1 MAKQAAAKKFA
12 AKRADKFAFGIWCV
26 MNAGRDPFGPPTRP
40 EMTGL
45 EAIRGL
51 GERGVYG
58 FEYHDDDLWP
68 VGAGESKKRTVIGR
82 AKKIMKS
89 TGIRCTAATT
99 NLFSHPVFKDGAFTS
114 HDPRVRAYA
123 VQKAMA
129 NMDVAAELGAEVYIF
144 WGGREGTDV
153 DIAKDPV
160 EALKRFRDC
169 LNFLCAYVLEQ
180 GYKMVFSIE
189 PKPNEPRSDT
199 YLATA
204 GHALALIATL
214 EHPEMVGVN
223 PEWAHIKMAGL
234 NPLHEFAQCLEAGKL
249 VDIHLNAQKPLRYD
263 QDMSFGADNPKEAL
277 LVVKLLSDYGYSGT
291 KTFDAHPYRTEADP
305 WDFVERCMRAYKA
318 LELKVQEVNADAQL
332 CAMLE
337 ELHEAPGAEWCEAL
351 SAYSAKSAAR
361 LRKAK
366 FDPDA
371 LAKRPLLYERIDQR
385 LTEILLG
392 MA

>member
-1 MAKQAAAKKFA
+1 MAKQTIKV
-12 AKRADKFAFGIWCV
+12 KRADKFAFGVWCV

-45 EAIRGL
+45 EAIQGL
-51 GERGVYG
+51 GHREVYG

-68 VGAGESKKRTVIGR
+68 IGASPAKKRSIIQQV
-82 AKKIMKS
+82 KKIMRA

-129 NMDVAAELGAEVYIF
+129 NIDVAAELGAGVYIF

-160 EALKRFRDC
+160 EAIKRFREC
-169 LNFLCAYVLEQ
+169 MNFLSEYVLEQ
-180 GYKMVFSIE
+180 GYRMVFSIE

-204 GHALALIATL
+204 GHALAFIATL
-214 EHPEMVGVN
+214 AHPEMVGVN

-277 LVVKLLSDYGYSGT
+277 LVVRLLSDYGYAGT

-318 LELKVQEVNADAQL
+318 FEIKVDEVNADARL

-337 ELHEAPGAEWCEAL
+337 ELHEAPGTEWNEVL
-351 SAYSAKSAAR
+351 SAYSGRAAAR

-366 FDPDA
+366 LDPDA

-392 MA
+392 VA

>member
-1 MAKQAAAKKFA
+1 
-12 AKRADKFAFGIWCV
+12 
-26 MNAGRDPFGPPTRP
+26 
-40 EMTGL
+40 
-45 EAIRGL
+45 
-51 GERGVYG
+51 
-58 FEYHDDDLWP
+58 
-68 VGAGESKKRTVIGR
+68 
-82 AKKIMKS
+82 
-89 TGIRCTAATT
+89 
-99 NLFSHPVFKDGAFTS
+99 VFKDGAFTS

-129 NMDVAAELGAEVYIF
+129 NIDTAAELGAGVYIF

-160 EALKRFRDC
+160 EALKRFREC
-169 LNFLCAYVLEQ
+169 MNFLLEYVLER
-180 GYKMVFSIE
+180 GYRMVFSIE

-204 GHALALIATL
+204 GHALAFIATL

-277 LVVKLLSDYGYSGT
+277 LVVRLLSDYGYAGT

-318 LELKVQEVNADAQL
+318 LEIKVDEVNADARL

-337 ELHEAPGAEWCEAL
+337 ELHDAPGAEYNELLAG
-351 SAYSAKSAAR
+351 YSAKAADR

-366 FDPDA
+366 LDPDA
-371 LAKRPLLYERIDQR
+371 LAERRLLYERIDQR

-392 MA
+392 VA

>member
-1 MAKQAAAKKFA
+1 MAKKISVS
-12 AKRADKFAFGIWCV
+12 RADKFAFGVWCV
-26 MNAGRDPFGPPTRP
+26 MNRGRDPFGPETRP
-40 EMTGL
+40 PLSGID
-45 EAIRGL
+45 AIRGL
-51 GERGVYG
+51 GERSVYG

-68 VGAGESKKRTVIGR
+68 LDASPAARRKAVAQARK
-82 AKKIMKS
+82 AMKD

-114 HDPRVRAYA
+114 HDARVRAYA

-129 NMDVAAELGAEVYIF
+129 NIDVAAELGAEVYIF

-153 DIAKDPV
+153 DIGKDPI
-160 EALKRFRDC
+160 EALKRFREC
-169 LNFLCAYVLEQ
+169 LNFLCEHVLAQ
-180 GYKMVFSIE
+180 RHKMVFSIE

-214 EHPEMVGVN
+214 DHPGMVGVN
-223 PEWAHIKMAGL
+223 PEWAHVKMAGL
-234 NPLHEFAQCLEAGKL
+234 NPLHEFAQVLEAGKL

-277 LVVKLLSDYGYSGT
+277 LLVKLLTDYAYNGA
-291 KTFDAHPYRTEADP
+291 KTFDAHPFRTEADP

-318 LELKVQEVNADAQL
+318 LELKVDEVNSDAKL

-337 ELHEAPGAEWCEAL
+337 ELVSADAEGWGDAL
-351 SAYSAKSAAR
+351 SCYTKKSAAKLRRATFHPDKLAERR
-361 LRKAK
+361 LR
-366 FDPDA
+366 
-371 LAKRPLLYERIDQR
+371 YERIDQR

-392 MA
+392 VE

>member
-1 MAKQAAAKKFA
+1 MARQAAAKKIA
-12 AKRADKFAFGIWCV
+12 VKRSDKFAFGVWCV
-26 MNAGRDPFGPPTRP
+26 MNTGRDPFGPPTRP
-40 EMTGL
+40 EMSGL
-45 EAIRGL
+45 EAVKGL

-58 FEYHDDDLWP
+58 FEYHDDDFWP
-68 VGAGESKKRTVIGR
+68 LGASAARKRTVIR
-82 AKKIMKS
+82 QVKKIMRA

-129 NMDVAAELGAEVYIF
+129 NIDAAAELGAEVYIF

-153 DIAKDPV
+153 DIAKDPI
-160 EALKRFRDC
+160 EALKHFRDC
-169 LNFLCAYVLEQ
+169 INFLCGYVLDQ
-180 GYKMVFSIE
+180 GYRMVFSIE

-204 GHALALIATL
+204 GHALAFIATL
-214 EHPEMVGVN
+214 DHPEMVGVN
-223 PEWAHIKMAGL
+223 PETAHIKMAGL
-234 NPLHEFAQCLEAGKL
+234 NPLHEFAQCLEVGKL

-291 KTFDAHPYRTEADP
+291 KAFDAHPYRTEAAP

-318 LELKVQEVNADAQL
+318 LELKVHEVNADVRL

-337 ELHEAPGAEWCEAL
+337 ELHAAPGEEYDEWLAC
-351 SAYSAKSAAR
+351 YSSKKAQR

-366 FDPDA
+366 FRPDD
-371 LAKRPLLYERIDQR
+371 LAKRPLFYERIDQR

-392 MA
+392 LA

>member
-1 MAKQAAAKKFA
+1 MAKTIKV
-12 AKRADKFAFGIWCV
+12 KRADKFAFGVWCV
-26 MNAGRDPFGPPTRP
+26 MNTGRDPFGPPTRP

-45 EAIRGL
+45 EAVKGL
-51 GERGVYG
+51 GEREVYG

-68 VGAGESKKRTVIGR
+68 IGASESQKRRVIGEV
-82 AKKIMKS
+82 KKIMKA

-129 NMDVAAELGAEVYIF
+129 NIDTAAELGAGVYIF

-153 DIAKDPV
+153 DIAKDPI
-160 EALKRFRDC
+160 EALKRFREC
-169 LNFLCAYVLEQ
+169 MNFLSEYVLEQ
-180 GYKMVFSIE
+180 GYRMVFSIE

-204 GHALALIATL
+204 GHALAFIATL
-214 EHPEMVGVN
+214 DHPEMVGVN

-234 NPLHEFAQCLEAGKL
+234 NPLHEYAQCLEARKL

-277 LVVKLLSDYGYSGT
+277 LVVKLLRDYGYAGT

-318 LELKVQEVNADAQL
+318 LQIKVDEVNADARL

-337 ELHEAPGAEWCEAL
+337 ELHNAPGAGYNELLAG
-351 SAYSAKSAAR
+351 YSAKAADR

-366 FDPDA
+366 LDPDA
-371 LAKRPLLYERIDQR
+371 LAGRRLPFERIDQR

-392 MA
+392 VA

>member
-1 MAKQAAAKKFA
+1 MAKAAAKKIA
-12 AKRADKFAFGIWCV
+12 VRRADKFAFGVWCV
-26 MNAGRDPFGPPTRP
+26 MNTGRDPFGPPTRP

-45 EAIRGL
+45 EAIKGL
-51 GERGVYG
+51 GEREVYG

-68 VGAGESKKRTVIGR
+68 IGASAAKKRSAVQQ
-82 AKKIMKS
+82 AKKIMRA

-129 NMDVAAELGAEVYIF
+129 NIDAAAELGAGVYIF

-160 EALKRFRDC
+160 EALKRFREC
-169 LNFLCAYVLEQ
+169 MNFLSEYVLER
-180 GYKMVFSIE
+180 GYRMVFSIE

-204 GHALALIATL
+204 GHALAFIATL

-277 LVVKLLSDYGYSGT
+277 LVVKLLSDYGYAGT

-305 WDFVERCMRAYKA
+305 WDFVERCMRAYKV
-318 LELKVQEVNADAQL
+318 LEIKVDEVNADARL

-337 ELHEAPGAEWCEAL
+337 ELHSAPGAEYNEL
-351 SAYSAKSAAR
+351 LGAYSSKAADR

-366 FDPDA
+366 LDPDA
-371 LAKRPLLYERIDQR
+371 LAERRLPFERIDQR

-392 MA
+392 VA

>member
-1 MAKQAAAKKFA
+1 
-12 AKRADKFAFGIWCV
+12 V
-26 MNAGRDPFGPPTRP
+26 
-40 EMTGL
+40 
-45 EAIRGL
+45 
-51 GERGVYG
+51 
-58 FEYHDDDLWP
+58 
-68 VGAGESKKRTVIGR
+68 
-82 AKKIMKS
+82 KKIMRA

-129 NMDVAAELGAEVYIF
+129 NIDTAVELGAGVYIF

-153 DIAKDPV
+153 DIAKDPI
-160 EALKRFRDC
+160 EALKRFREC
-169 LNFLCAYVLEQ
+169 MNFLSEYVLEQ
-180 GYKMVFSIE
+180 GYRMVFSIE

-204 GHALALIATL
+204 GHALAFIATL
-214 EHPEMVGVN
+214 AHPEMVGVN

-277 LVVKLLSDYGYSGT
+277 LVVKLLSDYGYAGT
-291 KTFDAHPYRTEADP
+291 KTFDAHPYRTEAEP
-305 WDFVERCMRAYKA
+305 WDFVERCMRAYKV
-318 LELKVQEVNADAQL
+318 LEMKADEVNADGRL

-337 ELHEAPGAEWCEAL
+337 ELHNAPGAGYNELLAG
-351 SAYSAKSAAR
+351 YSAKAADR

-366 FDPDA
+366 LSPDA
-371 LAKRPLLYERIDQR
+371 LAERRLLFEQIDQR

-392 MA
+392 VA

>member
-1 MAKQAAAKKFA
+1 MSRQAAAKKIA
-12 AKRADKFAFGIWCV
+12 VKRSDKFAFGVWCV
-26 MNAGRDPFGPPTRP
+26 MNTGRDPFGLPTRP
-40 EMTGL
+40 EMSGL
-45 EAIRGL
+45 EAVKGL

-58 FEYHDDDLWP
+58 FEYHDDDFWP
-68 VGAGESKKRTVIGR
+68 IGASAARKRTVIR
-82 AKKIMKS
+82 QVKKIMRA

-129 NMDVAAELGAEVYIF
+129 NMDAAAELGAEVYLF
-144 WGGREGTDV
+144 WGGREGADV
-153 DIAKDPV
+153 DIAKDPI

-169 LNFLCAYVLEQ
+169 INFLCAYVMDQ
-180 GYKMVFSIE
+180 GYRMVFSIE

-204 GHALALIATL
+204 GHALAFIATL
-214 EHPEMVGVN
+214 DHPEMVGVN

-234 NPLHEFAQCLEAGKL
+234 NPLHEFAQCLEVGKL

-318 LELKVQEVNADAQL
+318 LELKVHEVNADARL

-337 ELHEAPGAEWCEAL
+337 ELHAAPGEEYGEWLAC
-351 SAYSAKSAAR
+351 YSSKKAAR

-366 FDPDA
+366 FNPDD
-371 LAKRPLLYERIDQR
+371 LAKRPLPYERIDQR

-392 MA
+392 LA

>member
-1 MAKQAAAKKFA
+1 MAK
-12 AKRADKFAFGIWCV
+12 KREWKRSDKFAFGVWCV
-26 MNAGRDPFGPPTRP
+26 MNRGRDPFGPETRP
-40 EMTGL
+40 AISGL
-45 EAIRGL
+45 DAIRGL
-51 GERGVYG
+51 GEREVYG
-58 FEYHDDDLWP
+58 FEYHDNDLWP
-68 VGAGESKKRTVIGR
+68 IDATPATRRRAVAQVKR
-82 AKKIMKS
+82 IMKA

-129 NMDVAAELGAEVYIF
+129 NMDVAAELGAGVYIF

-153 DIAKDPV
+153 DIGKDPV
-160 EALKRFRDC
+160 EALRRFRDAI
-169 LNFLCAYVLEQ
+169 NFLCDYVLAQ

-204 GHALALIATL
+204 GHALAMIATL
-214 EHPEMVGVN
+214 DHPEMVGVN

-263 QDMSFGADNPKEAL
+263 QDMSFGADNPKEAV
-277 LVVKLLSDYGYSGT
+277 LVVKLLTDYGYAGT
-291 KTFDAHPYRTEADP
+291 KSFDAHPFRTEADP
-305 WDFVERCMRAYKA
+305 WDFVERNMRAYKVFEA
-318 LELKVQEVNADAQL
+318 KAEEVNADVRL

-337 ELHEAPGAEWCEAL
+337 ELTEAPDGGWNEVLACYSKAGARKL
-351 SAYSAKSAAR
+351 AA
-361 LRKAK
+361 AK
-366 FDPDA
+366 FDPDR
-371 LAKRPLLYERIDQR
+371 LASRRLRYEQIDQR

-392 MA
+392 AE